1 LPLLAQRMDYGQR
14 FPVVWSFARKKT
26 GTGYPEASSQKRS
39 LLSEQSYRE
48 WEVVTPGDTPDFNIE
63 PDGGMTPPAEFT
75 YHGHQVEIVPPDP
88 AHLIGN
94 YWQIKIDG
102 VIRGNFLFSSAR
114 MAADEAKKLIDTGL
128 FP

>member
-1 LPLLAQRMDYGQR
+1 MDKDRGFRSYGPLRLN
-14 FPVVWSFARKKT
+14 KKT
-26 GTGYPEASSQKRS
+26 ATGYPEASSQKRS
-39 LLSEQSYRE
+39 PLSEQSYRQ

-63 PDGGMTPPAEFT
+63 PDGEMTPPAEFT
-75 YHGHQVEIVPPDP
+75 YHGHQVEIVPPDT

>member
-1 LPLLAQRMDYGQR
+1 MGQNQDPMHER
-14 FPVVWSFARKKT
+14 DKF
-26 GTGYPEASSQKRS
+26 
-39 LLSEQSYRE
+39 
-48 WEVVTPGDTPDFNIE
+48 VTPEDTPDFNID
-63 PDGGMTPPAEFT
+63 PDGGITPPAEFT
-75 YHGHQVEIVPPDP
+75 YNGHRVEMVPPDT

-114 MAADEAKKLIDTGL
+114 MAAEEAKKLIDTGL

>member
-1 LPLLAQRMDYGQR
+1 MGQNQDPIHER
-14 FPVVWSFARKKT
+14 DKF
-26 GTGYPEASSQKRS
+26 
-39 LLSEQSYRE
+39 
-48 WEVVTPGDTPDFNIE
+48 VTPEDTPDFNID
-63 PDGGMTPPAEFT
+63 PDGGITPSAEFT
-75 YHGHQVEIVPPDP
+75 YNGHRVEMVPPDT

-114 MAADEAKKLIDTGL
+114 MAAEEAKKLIDTGS